1 MVLQMLINIPLV
13 GYDSAVGIA
22 RTAIDIYMLAV
33 TILILDA
40 MLNVGLQIYRQSP
53 ASKKFDVKS
62 FVQVTKIIVYSLIGV
77 LMISKIMN
85 TSPIAFLSGLGAMTA
100 IILLIFKDSILG
112 FVAGIQLTANNMVAR
127 GDWIEMPR
135 YGADGDVIDIS
146 LTTVKVQNWDKTIT
160 TIPTYSLISDAFKNW
175 RGMDESGGRRI
186 KRSISI
192 DMTTVKICAEAMIER
207 FKKFAYIKE
216 YIEQKQKEL
225 AAWNADKG
233 VGDSEL
239 INGRRMT
246 NLGTFRVYIQEYLKQ
261 HPRVHDNMTFL
272 VRQLQPTEK
281 GLPIENLHLPER
293 TAMGRI
299 RGHSVRHL

>member
-1 MVLQMLINIPLV
+1 MIVAWISGIVARRILLKVISRLVASSKNRWDDIILEHGVLDYLIRLVPAMVLQMLINIPLV

-40 MLNVGLQIYRQSP
+40 MLNAGLQIYRQSP

-135 YGADGDVIDIS
+135 YGAD
-146 LTTVKVQNWDKTIT
+146 
-160 TIPTYSLISDAFKNW
+160 
-175 RGMDESGGRRI
+175 
-186 KRSISI
+186 
-192 DMTTVKICAEAMIER
+192 AM
-207 FKKFAYIKE
+207 
-216 YIEQKQKEL
+216 
-225 AAWNADKG
+225 
-233 VGDSEL
+233 
-239 INGRRMT
+239 
-246 NLGTFRVYIQEYLKQ
+246 
-261 HPRVHDNMTFL
+261 
-272 VRQLQPTEK
+272 
-281 GLPIENLHLPER
+281 
-293 TAMGRI
+293 
-299 RGHSVRHL
+299 